1 MDLGPRSKDFGAK
14 RFLDVV
20 QDARVSPELTI
31 EHLYRE
37 EGATLWRALASYTG
51 MPEVASDAL
60 AEAFAQALRRG
71 HDLTHPSAWI
81 WRAAFR
87 IAAGEMKRQRSETGL
102 TEEASTEPP
111 EHLQELVEAL
121 RSISPNQRLAVI
133 LHDYADRPITDV
145 CEVMGIARATVYV
158 HLSQGR
164 HRLRK
169 LLQEE
174 DDA

>member
-1 MDLGPRSKDFGAK
+1 
-14 RFLDVV
+14 VV
-20 QDARVSPELTI
+20 QDARVSPNQTVEQ
-31 EHLYRE
+31 LYRA
-37 EGATLWRALASYTG
+37 EGATLWRALASYTA

-71 HDLTHPSAWI
+71 DELTHPSAWI
-81 WRAAFR
+81 WRTAFR
-87 IAAGEMKRQRSETGL
+87 IAAGEMKRQRVEMSTAHEP
-102 TEEASTEPP
+102 STEPP

-121 RSISPNQRLAVI
+121 RAISPNQRLAVI
-133 LHDYADRPITDV
+133 LHDYADRPISEV

-169 LLQEE
+169 LLQED

>member
-1 MDLGPRSKDFGAK
+1 
-14 RFLDVV
+14 
-20 QDARVSPELTI
+20 
-31 EHLYRE
+31 
-37 EGATLWRALASYTG
+37 

-71 HDLTHPSAWI
+71 DELTHPSAWI

-87 IAAGEMKRQRSETGL
+87 IAAGEMKRLR
-102 TEEASTEPP
+102 TEMSAAHESSTEPP

-133 LHDYADRPITDV
+133 LHDYADRPISEV

-169 LLQEE
+169 LLQGD